1 MSSRFI
7 KYILPVFM
15 AGIIV
20 AGCEKDED
28 IGGTAV
34 EKLAGEWWVQLSVDD
49 NLVTQSFFSVM
60 TYNTADNASNK
71 MWIDDHEDLWPFKF
85 KCDVDAANQTFSV
98 TGATS
103 EYSNITINV
112 QNGKVL
118 TGVGKGP
125 VSQAVTDSIYFEAE
139 FSDDPGVTYQIH
151 GYRRTRFA
159 EDDH

>member
-118 TGVGKGP
+118 TGVSKGP

>member
-118 TGVGKGP
+118 TGVSKGP

-139 FSDDPGVTYQIH
+139 FSDDPGVIYQIH

>member
-7 KYILPVFM
+7 KYIFPVFM

-34 EKLAGEWWVQLSVDD
+34 EKLAGEWWVQLSVDGD
-49 NLVTQSFFSVM
+49 LISQSFFSVM

-71 MWIDDHEDLWPFKF
+71 MWIDDHEDIWPFKF

-118 TGVGKGP
+118 TGVSKGP